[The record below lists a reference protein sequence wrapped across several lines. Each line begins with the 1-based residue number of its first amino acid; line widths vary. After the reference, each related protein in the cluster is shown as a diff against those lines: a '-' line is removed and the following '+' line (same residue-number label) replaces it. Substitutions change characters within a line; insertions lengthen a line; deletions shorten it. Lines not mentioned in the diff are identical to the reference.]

1 MCGYGVGSARAK
13 AGRQLRGLW
22 AAVLQ
27 VNRHGGF
34 NRSGNSRGV
43 EKWLILGTLEGS
55 AGTLGVKVKND
66 FKIVGLSHWQEE
78 MEETT
83 REGKV
88 EGSMFGACQ
97 VRELS

>member
-1 MCGYGVGSARAK
+1 M
-13 AGRQLRGLW
+13 
-22 AAVLQ
+22 
-27 VNRHGGF
+27 
-34 NRSGNSRGV
+34 
-43 EKWLILGTLEGS
+43 
-55 AGTLGVKVKND
+55 KVKND
-66 FKIVGLSHWQEE
+66 FKIVGLSHWQDE